1 MVSTAPQGPT
11 ALNGSDNEW
20 DSLLT
25 HRVPAS
31 AVLTIPLHHGYTTTH
46 RNVGHALFSCCLKIH
61 IANTLFQL
69 PTEAS

>member
-31 AVLTIPLHHGYTTTH
+31 AVLTVPLHHGYTTTH
-46 RNVGHALFSCCLKIH
+46 R
-61 IANTLFQL
+61 
-69 PTEAS
+69 TEMLVMLYSAVV